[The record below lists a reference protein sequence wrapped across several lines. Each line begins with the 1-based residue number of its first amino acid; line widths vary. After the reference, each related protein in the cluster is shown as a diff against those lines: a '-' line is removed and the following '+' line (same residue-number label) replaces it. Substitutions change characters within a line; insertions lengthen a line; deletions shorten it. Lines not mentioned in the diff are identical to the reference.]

1 MRQEKVDAA
10 SFHFASLTNTYRT
23 QCRYHGNRYR
33 HQDDEDREADT
44 SIALFQQETNHMFT
58 HFEGQ
63 QPVGCN
69 FFGWG
74 WGEGSVITDISYC
87 THHHPTGSQ
96 EDDDTEDVDHT
107 WREDAVPCAKQHRF
121 RDKEVWLPPRT
132 IARRLQIEQVIL
144 GFIITQQLCRVK
156 NFKGKCERDAT

>member
-1 MRQEKVDAA
+1 MRQEKVDAT
-10 SFHFASLTNTYRT
+10 SFHFAPLTHTYRT

-44 SIALFQQETNHMFT
+44 SVALFQQETYHMFT

-69 FFGWG
+69 FFGLG
-74 WGEGSVITDISYC
+74 GGGEGSVITDIPYC

-107 WREDAVPCAKQHRF
+107 WREDSVPRAEQHRF
-121 RDKEVWLPPRT
+121 RDKEIRLPPRA
-132 IARRLQIEQVIL
+132 IARRLQTEQVSH
-144 GFIITQQLCRVK
+144 GFIVQQLCRVK
-156 NFKGKCERDAT
+156 NFKRQYERDVP